1 MARHF
6 QIDPL
11 DPSKLIN
18 VNKLKEVTNPIPF
31 ARNGVTT
38 PDGLLSNEIFG
49 ITKYDRSSTYAYI
62 DLSEDFMHPL
72 FYKIWS
78 RMDSKIKA
86 VIHETDEFTINSKGE
101 LVVDN
106 SGNGGTGIK
115 WLKKNID
122 KITIKSTGSSKRDV
136 NIRLLK
142 EKRDLMF
149 INKFIIIP
157 AYYRDV
163 NTENDRIGIGD
174 INKLYQ
180 SLMIAVKSLKES
192 ADYGLTLSGATRGR
206 IQELI
211 LTIYNWF
218 GDEPNIPKKFGI
230 LRRANLSKTTDY
242 SSRLVLS
249 APNLKVEKMEDL
261 MVDFDH
267 SAVPLASICTDFYPL
282 MIFHIRRFF
291 ENEFSGNPTYYAYD
305 KNGNLIKI
313 HVKDYQIAFSDDRIK
328 KELDRFQHGYSN
340 RFIPI
345 EVPNEEGKKVYMQ
358 FKGYN
363 MTKEE
368 YAKKTPGTVPLLHRD
383 LTWCDVIFLAAL
395 EATKDK
401 TILIT
406 RYPIDSYFN
415 QFPTMITVNST
426 KETEPMIVND
436 KYIKYYPKIR
446 QEDIGKDTSNLFV
459 DTLNICNCYL
469 GGICGDYKL

>member
-1 MARHF
+1 MSRHF

-18 VNKLKEVTNPIPF
+18 VNNLKEVSNPIVF
-31 ARNGVTT
+31 SRNGVTT

-62 DLSEDFMHPL
+62 DLSEYFMHPL

-78 RMDSKIKA
+78 RMDSRIKSI
-86 VIHETDEFTINSKGE
+86 VHETDKFVINSNGE

-106 SGNGGTGIK
+106 ENGQTGIK
-115 WLKKNID
+115 WLRKNVD
-122 KITIKSTGSSKRDV
+122 KIKIKSTTSSKRDT
-136 NIRLLK
+136 NIKLLK

-163 NTENDRIGIGD
+163 NTANDRIGIGD

-180 SLMIAVKSLKES
+180 SLIIAVKSLKES
-192 ADYGLTLSGATRGR
+192 EDYGLTLSGPTRGR
-206 IQELI
+206 VQETL
-211 LTIYNWF
+211 LSIYNWF
-218 GDEPNIPKKFGI
+218 GEEPNIPKKFGI
-230 LRRANLSKTTDY
+230 MKRANLSKTTDY

-267 SAVPLASICTDFYPL
+267 SAVPLASICTDFFPL

-291 ENEFSGNPTYYAYD
+291 ENEFSGNTIYYGYD
-305 KNGNLIKI
+305 DNDQLVKV
-313 HVKDYQIAFSDDRIK
+313 HVKDYQVEFSDDRIK

-345 EVPNEEGKKVYMQ
+345 EIPNEENKKVYMQ

-363 MTKEE
+363 VTKEE
-368 YAKKTPGTVPLLHRD
+368 YIAKGPGRVPLLHRD

-395 EATKDK
+395 EATQDK

-406 RYPIDSYFN
+406 RYPMN
-415 QFPTMITVNST
+415 
-426 KETEPMIVND
+426 
-436 KYIKYYPKIR
+436 
-446 QEDIGKDTSNLFV
+446 
-459 DTLNICNCYL
+459 
-469 GGICGDYKL
+469 